1 MAEVQVTP
9 PRTGNERLPEPA
21 TPPLGELVKQLAQDS
36 ATLVRQEMALAKAE
50 LRQNLTSMAKDAAM
64 IAVGAVIAGVGGL
77 VLVAFLVIL
86 LGSVLGNYW
95 LSALIVGGLFV
106 LVGGVLIMTNLK
118 KLKKEEVAPTR
129 TIETLKE
136 DKQWLQSE
144 ITQAKRELV

>member
-1 MAEVQVTP
+1 
-9 PRTGNERLPEPA
+9 
-21 TPPLGELVKQLAQDS
+21 
-36 ATLVRQEMALAKAE
+36 
-50 LRQNLTSMAKDAAM
+50 
-64 IAVGAVIAGVGGL
+64 VGGL

>member
-1 MAEVQVTP
+1 
-9 PRTGNERLPEPA
+9 
-21 TPPLGELVKQLAQDS
+21 
-36 ATLVRQEMALAKAE
+36 
-50 LRQNLTSMAKDAAM
+50 
-64 IAVGAVIAGVGGL
+64 